1 MSPIHRII
9 HLHNDTV
16 LWKERRSEAE
26 VLETKATTQDY
37 IWQTTYQGQ
46 PTTPKGQIF
55 QREWW
60 SGKNRFDWSMEG
72 IVAIFVSADTALSDT
87 ETSAMS
93 ALVVLGLDSQYRVR
107 VLDVIADRV
116 QYPQLV
122 TMINQTAVKYNDK
135 ELLHGI
141 IIENKASGIS
151 LIQTMTQS
159 SPDKL
164 VKLIKP
170 YNPKIAKELR
180 WGESAV
186 WCGLDCILLPN
197 PSPLCPWLYEFERD
211 LFEAPDVELRDRLDA
226 FAQGIN
232 FLANYISSGYSGRTK
247 SRS

>member
-1 MSPIHRII
+1 MSPIHRMV
-9 HLHNDTV
+9 HLNNDTV
-16 LWKERRSEAE
+16 LWKARRSEAD
-26 VLETKATTQDY
+26 VLDIKATTQDY

-46 PTTPKGQIF
+46 PTAPKGQIF

-60 SGKNRFDWSMEG
+60 AGKNRFDWSMDG
-72 IVAIFVSADTALSDT
+72 IIATYVSADTGLSDT

-93 ALVVLGLDSQYRVR
+93 ALVVLGLDSHYRVR
-107 VLDVIADRV
+107 VLDVIANRV

-122 TMINQTAVKYNDK
+122 TMTNQTAVKYNEK

-151 LIQTMTQS
+151 LLQTMKQS
-159 SPDKL
+159 SPDKIVQL
-164 VKLIKP
+164 LKP

-186 WCGLDCILLPN
+186 WCGLDTVLLPN
-197 PSPLCPWLYEFERD
+197 PSPACPWLYEFERD
-211 LFEAPDVELRDRLDA
+211 LFEAPDVELKDRLDA

-232 FLANYISSGYSGRTK
+232 FLSHYLSSGYSSRTQGR
-247 SRS
+247 S